1 MEEAEFSGEE
11 QSLSDDFYIQTTE
24 AIRLIEPEDD
34 LLNEQRS
41 LKPDLIDK
49 FIAAGTTKDGFRQAN
64 KDDERDLADQSS
76 IVGEELIT
84 ETLAKIYMKQ
94 GLYNEA
100 LQSYQKLILK
110 FPEKNSYFAGQIENI
125 KKLISKE

>member
-1 MEEAEFSGEE
+1 
-11 QSLSDDFYIQTTE
+11 
-24 AIRLIEPEDD
+24 
-34 LLNEQRS
+34 
-41 LKPDLIDK
+41 
-49 FIAAGTTKDGFRQAN
+49 
-64 KDDERDLADQSS
+64 
-76 IVGEELIT
+76 
-84 ETLAKIYMKQ
+84 MKQ